1 MAVPVCPIS
10 MLPYPGRYGL
20 TVYVGPRSFARNHFL
35 LGHPVISTSIGVDVG
50 ATMIK
55 PGDILSV
62 LEKPMGRAVFTVA
75 RVLLI
80 GIQTGTIHTFAPRY
94 IETVGTLLN
103 NLATLSSMHSTVRYT
118 RYISR

>member
-1 MAVPVCPIS
+1 
-10 MLPYPGRYGL
+10 
-20 TVYVGPRSFARNHFL
+20 
-35 LGHPVISTSIGVDVG
+35 
-50 ATMIK
+50 MIK

-80 GIQTGTIHTFAPRY
+80 GIQTGTIHTFASRY
-94 IETVGTLLN
+94 IETVGTLLH

-118 RYISR
+118 RYISRQLHIVTMRNMSALFCRGLRSKVRLLG